1 MRNFALNQISRI
13 DRIFWTVL
21 VEADLNCKHAKNQ
34 KHGPDVCTP
43 QKLFQMI
50 KRRDILSALSLLA
63 LPHMARAN
71 DYPRMPI
78 NLVTPLAAGDAA
90 DRAARLMGQELTSML
105 GAAVT
110 VVNRP
115 GAGGSFGTQS
125 VIRAPKDGYTML
137 FAQNSPLTVRRVID
151 PDTANYD
158 PLKDLIPLALTTRSP
173 SVLVVHKDASFKN
186 LKDMLAYAPKSP
198 RGLLIGNAGPGSVG
212 DISVQLLKAAT
223 GVGLSSVNYKGAAPA
238 VTDLIGGH
246 IDGVILA
253 LGAVS
258 AHIRSGTL
266 RAIAISSPFPE
277 FSTVPTLR
285 QLGYKVDLLG
295 VWFGFFM
302 PAGVPQNVIDT
313 ILPALEKVTRNA
325 AISAQLQ
332 PAGIVQEWVSAK
344 TLAEEIANE
353 YLAVKDLLGS
363 VPKTAK

>member
-1 MRNFALNQISRI
+1 
-13 DRIFWTVL
+13 
-21 VEADLNCKHAKNQ
+21 
-34 KHGPDVCTP
+34 
-43 QKLFQMI
+43 
-50 KRRDILSALSLLA
+50 
-63 LPHMARAN
+63 
-71 DYPRMPI
+71 
-78 NLVTPLAAGDAA
+78 
-90 DRAARLMGQELTSML
+90 
-105 GAAVT
+105 
-110 VVNRP
+110 
-115 GAGGSFGTQS
+115 
-125 VIRAPKDGYTML
+125 ML

-173 SVLVVHKDASFKN
+173 SVLVVHKDAPFKN

-223 GVGLSSVNYKGAAPA
+223 GVDLSSVNYKGAAPA

-332 PAGIVQEWVSAK
+332 PAGIVQEWGPAK